1 MGAKIRKN
9 PRNILLLTKFL
20 QKNGKTF
27 GSFKKYTYFCGTITR
42 RITMSQT
49 TVKKRVIGVDISL
62 EATTFAVV
70 DVRGNIEA
78 KDSFPT
84 QDYPDIGGFVATLS
98 DRILALVENNGGYES
113 IRSVGISAHS
123 ANYLTGSI
131 VNSPNFPWKGVI
143 PLAALLRDR
152 LGLAVA
158 VANNSHVVALGEHA
172 FGCAHG
178 MRDFIAVTIGS
189 GLGSCIFSNG
199 SVNLGYEGF
208 AGEIGHTCVHH
219 DGRLCGCGNKG
230 CLEAY
235 TATKGIIRTAREV
248 MAENSEPSLM
258 RRADKLTPRVISEM
272 CDQGDKLAIEVY
284 RRTGEMLGL
293 GLANYATVLN
303 PEAII
308 FTGGISKAGKWLIE
322 PAQESFESHVFHN
335 IQGKVKF
342 LASEL
347 EESERNM
354 LGASVL
360 AWEVKEYSLF
370 KE

>member
-1 MGAKIRKN
+1 MDQG
-9 PRNILLLTKFL
+9 
-20 QKNGKTF
+20 
-27 GSFKKYTYFCGTITR
+27 
-42 RITMSQT
+42 
-49 TVKKRVIGVDISL
+49 TVKKRVVGVDISL
-62 EATTFAVV
+62 DKTSFAIL
-70 DVRGNIEA
+70 DVRGNILA

-84 QDYPDIGGFVATLS
+84 EDYPEIGAFVAALSDGISNLIEANGGFET
-98 DRILALVENNGGYES
+98 
-113 IRSVGISAHS
+113 IRSVGISAPS
-123 ANYLTGSI
+123 ANFKSGCI

-143 PLAALLRDR
+143 PLSALLRDR

-178 MRDFIAVTIGS
+178 MRNFIVITIGS
-189 GLGSCIFSNG
+189 GLGSCIFTDG
-199 SVNLGYEGF
+199 SVRLGSDGY
-208 AGEIGHTCVHH
+208 AGEIGHTCVAH

-248 MAENSEPSLM
+248 MAESGAPSKM
-258 RRADKLTPRVISEM
+258 RRVEKLSPRVIAELCNEGDEM
-272 CDQGDKLAIEVY
+272 AIETF
-284 RRTGEMLGL
+284 RRTGEALGF
-293 GLANYATVLN
+293 GLANYASVLD

-308 FTGGISKAGKWLIE
+308 FTGGIAKAGKWLMDSAKE
-322 PAQESFESHVFHN
+322 TFEEHVFHN

-342 LASEL
+342 LASDLDEG
-347 EESERNM
+347 ERNI

-370 KE
+370 IES